1 MKLKQIMSWSDGYT
15 DEVLSSNQALGY
27 ANKTI
32 ADINTTFNI
41 SLPFI
46 EAVDEDYTALTDSW
60 FVKFMTPALSYG
72 IKMNDGS
79 LTEAQ
84 EYKNDLAMA
93 FYDFESVDKSL
104 VIEEEF
110 ITGDSTTIH
119 QIDTSN
125 AIDIGWFNPGKGVW

>member
-46 EAVDEDYTALTDSW
+46 ETVDTDYTAITDSW

-104 VIEEEF
+104 VVEAEF
-110 ITGDSTTIH
+110 ITGSSTTIH
-119 QIDTSN
+119 QMDTSN
-125 AIDIGWFNPGKGVW
+125 AIDIGWFSHGKGSW